1 MLAGDLLVVH
11 PQAWLWCLQGVHLAS
26 QEGAACW
33 VSGGVGALWQLLLRG
48 DDWKRVSRSSCQVVL
63 LVEGEV
69 ALVERIKVT
78 QARVEGENVGGA
90 GKPWVELSERDRAE
104 NLTIITI
111 INRPLHQKMI
121 IETNGAENLT
131 SDDSVH
137 PNSVEVIRS
146 DFHVRAAK
154 QENGQ
159 IVEFCSDK
167 VKQLKLG
174 WCATFCLERVPEQ
187 VGTRVFLLVLLA
199 DLQGNLLHL
208 FIEVGIVVLL

>member
-1 MLAGDLLVVH
+1 MLAGELLVVQ

-26 QEGAACW
+26 QEGAACR

-78 QARVEGENVGGA
+78 QARVEGESVGGA
-90 GKPWVELSERDRAE
+90 GKPWVELGERDR
-104 NLTIITI
+104 
-111 INRPLHQKMI
+111 
-121 IETNGAENLT
+121 AENLT

>member
-1 MLAGDLLVVH
+1 MLAGELLVVR

-26 QEGAACW
+26 QEGAACR

-78 QARVEGENVGGA
+78 QARVEGESVGGA
-90 GKPWVELSERDRAE
+90 GKPWVELSERDR
-104 NLTIITI
+104 
-111 INRPLHQKMI
+111 
-121 IETNGAENLT
+121 AENLT

-154 QENGQ
+154 QEYGQ